1 MSSSAINGPRG
12 GVDMRDVRAIH
23 ERLDALEVT
32 LGERAAN
39 EALMRQETRAWMQRS
54 ENRTLELVQR
64 LGVAVPSER
73 PEPAPAH
80 GVSARVRV
88 ARERLGAWMLRA
100 PTNRALLY
108 GLAVAGVGATLSA
121 CAAAPLAQLILGGH
135 P

>member
-1 MSSSAINGPRG
+1 MNHAPFNGPRG
-12 GVDMRDVRAIH
+12 SADARDVDRLL

-32 LGERAAN
+32 LGARASS
-39 EALMRQETRAWMQRS
+39 EALMRAETRAWMLRS
-54 ENRTLELVQR
+54 ETRTLELVQR
-64 LGVAVPSER
+64 LGVHVPEER
-73 PEPAPAH
+73 PSRGP
-80 GVSARVRV
+80 VT

-121 CAAAPLAQLILGGH
+121 CAAAPLAQLILGGA